1 MINCEIPFENMF
13 PYTIGKYA
21 KEHKIPV
28 SATIELTPFCNFK
41 CVMCYVRLDAEQ
53 AKKQGEILTKEEI
66 EILFEGLPR
75 VEMTEDTL
83 LIDSL
88 VSLKAASSKREA
100 RDFIN
105 GGGVLVNG
113 VQQKSLEFVISKE
126 NAIGNT
132 YTVIRRG
139 KKNYYL
145 IEHK

>member
-1 MINCEIPFENMF
+1 MSVKVGS
-13 PYTIGKYA
+13 GKIA
-21 KEHKIPV
+21 
-28 SATIELTPFCNFK
+28 
-41 CVMCYVRLDAEQ
+41 D
-53 AKKQGEILTKEEI
+53 LTKEEI

-139 KKNYYL
+139 KKNYYVGK
-145 IEHK
+145 IN

>member
-1 MINCEIPFENMF
+1 MNKVIV
-13 PYTIGKYA
+13 IGCPGSGKSTFA
-21 KEHKIPV
+21 N
-28 SATIELTPFCNFK
+28 SLL
-41 CVMCYVRLDAEQ
+41 RLYNLE
-53 AKKQGEILTKEEI
+53 K
-66 EILFEGLPR
+66 
-75 VEMTEDTL
+75 DTL
-83 LIDSL
+83 LIDAL